1 MLLPL
6 KSWLISVLV
15 VMLVAAGYYRAF
27 EKLPLPASDD
37 QRLRNDLA
45 ERWAQKVSSEIRQ
58 LTGRP
63 TIAVARVVGDD
74 HGTLTA
80 ELKRWIA
87 RRNVIMLNDQWLS
100 DIGYTFGTS
109 SEPKTREQAVN
120 GLIDQGIDF
129 VVVAE
134 VLEWTTYPEFDAQL
148 VGIVQLLNG
157 HNGQI
162 THEFRLSMP
171 EVIQVAGGPAADQIP
186 GTTDAPATA
195 VADSAQPSSATIS
208 SPAQITASLAKPA
221 ETLGL
226 QMGFLAWL
234 TSVALAPLFLRN
246 IILRTMR
253 RHSNLANL
261 QLLLSWIAG
270 CLILA
275 AATWLP
281 GQSPLTATLLAIPA
295 VAAAAVYFA
304 FVCRKIHSFAG

>member
-221 ETLGL
+221 EALGL

>member
-157 HNGQI
+157 HNGQV

>member
-157 HNGQI
+157 HNGQV

-281 GQSPLTATLLAIPA
+281 GHSPLTATLLAIPA

>member
-15 VMLVAAGYYRAF
+15 VILIAAGYYRAF

-100 DIGYTFGTS
+100 DIGYTFGTA
-109 SEPKTREQAVN
+109 SEPKTREQSVAE
-120 GLIDQGIDF
+120 LIGQDVDF

-148 VGIVQLLNG
+148 VGIVQVLNG
-157 HNGQI
+157 HTGEI

-171 EVIQVAGGPAADQIP
+171 EVIQVAGGAASDDNPANAQP
-186 GTTDAPATA
+186 TA
-195 VADSAQPSSATIS
+195 VADTDQ
-208 SPAQITASLAKPA
+208 SPPAAVSRPAITAALTRPA
-221 ETLGL
+221 DPSGPQL
-226 QMGFLAWL
+226 GFLAWL
-234 TSVALAPLFLRN
+234 TSVALAPLPLRQ
-246 IILRTMR
+246 IIRRTMR

-261 QLLLSWIAG
+261 QMLLTWIAG
-270 CLILA
+270 CLLLA
-275 AATWLP
+275 SVTWLH
-281 GQSPLTATLLAIPA
+281 GQSLIVATLLGIPA
-295 VAAAAVYFA
+295 VAAATVYFA
-304 FVCRKIHSFAG
+304 FLCRRIESSAG

>member
-100 DIGYTFGTS
+100 DIGYAFGTS

-120 GLIDQGIDF
+120 GLINQGIDF

-171 EVIQVAGGPAADQIP
+171 EVIQVAGGPAAGD
-186 GTTDAPATA
+186 
-195 VADSAQPSSATIS
+195 
-208 SPAQITASLAKPA
+208 
-221 ETLGL
+221 
-226 QMGFLAWL
+226 
-234 TSVALAPLFLRN
+234 
-246 IILRTMR
+246 
-253 RHSNLANL
+253 
-261 QLLLSWIAG
+261 
-270 CLILA
+270 
-275 AATWLP
+275 P
-281 GQSPLTATLLAIPA
+281 GQQQLQIGQIA
-295 VAAAAVYFA
+295 VSSHGAQNDVSQEQRGK
-304 FVCRKIHSFAG
+304 CHAGEPGEKAHLQP

>member
-100 DIGYTFGTS
+100 DIGYAFGTS

-134 VLEWTTYPEFDAQL
+134 VLEWATYPEFDAQL

-171 EVIQVAGGPAADQIP
+171 EVIQVAGGPAAGQIP

>member
-6 KSWLISVLV
+6 KSWLITILV
-15 VMLVAAGYYRAF
+15 VILVAAGYYRTYD
-27 EKLPLPASDD
+27 KLPLPASDD
-37 QRLRNDLA
+37 QRLRYDLA

-109 SEPKTREQAVN
+109 SEPKTRQDAVA

-134 VLEWTTYPEFDAQL
+134 ILEWTTYPEFDAQL

-157 HNGQI
+157 HTGEI

-171 EVIQVAGGPAADQIP
+171 EVITVAGGAAFPQNPAQAPPAAVALSPTPQTS
-186 GTTDAPATA
+186 GNSQTTATA
-195 VADSAQPSSATIS
+195 
-208 SPAQITASLAKPA
+208 TASLLQRGEP
-221 ETLGL
+221 LGITPL
-226 QMGFLAWL
+226 FLVWL
-234 TSVALAPLFLRN
+234 TSVTLAPLPLRHV
-246 IILRTMR
+246 ILRIR
-253 RHSNLANL
+253 RRRNNAADL
-261 QLLLSWIAG
+261 QLLLAWVAG

-275 AATWLP
+275 ALTWLR
-281 GQSPLTATLLAIPA
+281 GKSLLATTLLGLPA
-295 VAAAAVYFA
+295 TAAATVYFA
-304 FVCRKIHSFAG
+304 ILCRKMETFAE

>member
-171 EVIQVAGGPAADQIP
+171 EVIQVAGGPAAGQIP

>member
-58 LTGRP
+58 LSGRP

-171 EVIQVAGGPAADQIP
+171 EVIQVAGGPAADQNES
-186 GTTDAPATA
+186 TTDAPATA

-261 QLLLSWIAG
+261 QLLLSWMAG

-281 GQSPLTATLLAIPA
+281 GQTPLAATLLAIPA
-295 VAAAAVYFA
+295 VAAASIYFA
-304 FVCRKIHSFAG
+304 LACRKILAFAG

>member
-100 DIGYTFGTS
+100 DIGYAFGTS

-171 EVIQVAGGPAADQIP
+171 EVIQVAGGPAAGQIP
-186 GTTDAPATA
+186 GTTDAPAIA

-275 AATWLP
+275 VATWLP
-281 GQSPLTATLLAIPA
+281 GQSPLAATLLAIPA